1 MARCHVR
8 CVGKF
13 IGLRDNSDR
22 VRRKT
27 VRGSKLQYAHEAC
40 RRKRLLRCSDLSV
53 ISMSNPSDLRQITE
67 RRLASSQPKSD
78 EIVFRRI
85 SLNPVGRTNAAYHAS
100 WPRSEV
106 ERYQALASG
115 SRILWSDRMFRA
127 TLNTSTFQNITQI
140 VRILP
145 PLLAWIGTSLYVQ
158 NPSVLT
164 TRATRKTTRISVRDA
179 KYNAAFRH
187 APSQHGR
194 YRRPKQLARNAK
206 TPRKTFGF
214 AAERT
219 GTEQPTNSLV
229 IRNVRIL
236 AVQIP
241 VHFSKHLR
249 I

>member
-40 RRKRLLRCSDLSV
+40 RRKRLLRCSDLSI

-106 ERYQALASG
+106 ERYQALA
-115 SRILWSDRMFRA
+115 I
-127 TLNTSTFQNITQI
+127 
-140 VRILP
+140 RILP

-164 TRATRKTTRISVRDA
+164 THATRKTTRISVRDA

-194 YRRPKQLARNAK
+194 YRTPKQLARNAK
-206 TPRKTFGF
+206 NP
-214 AAERT
+214 
-219 GTEQPTNSLV
+219 NSQES
-229 IRNVRIL
+229 RR
-236 AVQIP
+236 
-241 VHFSKHLR
+241 
-249 I
+249 

>member
-85 SLNPVGRTNAAYHAS
+85 SLNPVGRTNAAYHAI

-106 ERYQALASG
+106 ERYQALA
-115 SRILWSDRMFRA
+115 I
-127 TLNTSTFQNITQI
+127 
-140 VRILP
+140 RILP

-179 KYNAAFRH
+179 KHNAAGAMHRARMEATELQSNWPEMRKNLGKTGFCSTGFR
-187 APSQHGR
+187 
-194 YRRPKQLARNAK
+194 KLM
-206 TPRKTFGF
+206 
-214 AAERT
+214 ERT
-219 GTEQPTNSLV
+219 GFELLDVFPMILEVRKGPNGCFRKQPY
-229 IRNVRIL
+229 
-236 AVQIP
+236 
-241 VHFSKHLR
+241 HH
-249 I
+249 